1 MEMVLGLVAGV
12 LTMCG
17 IVPQISK
24 AHRTKQTKDVSRGM
38 LTIIISGVLLWTIY
52 GFLKNDIPVTL
63 TNFIAVLLNSYMLY
77 LTYKFN

>member
-12 LTMCG
+12 LTMGG

-38 LTIIISGVLLWTIY
+38 LAIIISGVLLWTVY
-52 GFLKNDIPVTL
+52 GFLKSDIPVTL